1 MIANYIHFVFNK
13 LRVNDAWRYKVPVL
27 ITVPYWVIYHYQTPF
42 LPALFFIALSF
53 TTIIGIAAYAYT
65 LNDWSDIEKDAAA
78 GKPNAMAALSNSNR
92 VILLAAFFALAVTP
106 WFFFPYTPLTIGLL
120 ILELVLFALY
130 SFPPFRLKE
139 KPILG
144 ILTDTSYA
152 HVLPCLLAALTFQ
165 AIAHK
170 YYHQKIDFFFLS
182 FGTFL
187 CFWQVS
193 LGIRN
198 ILLHQQQDYYNDL
211 QSATVTFATSY
222 PKLANGTL
230 KLMLVAEVI
239 GFIALTDSLGKLMIG
254 IGIAFA
260 LHLATVYVNN
270 KQLHFGTLR
279 QNAYIL
285 LDDFYYKWLALPV
298 LVYLCISDIRFVV
311 LLALHILLFDNAIK
325 DAVKRIAKP

>member
-27 ITVPYWVIYHYQTPF
+27 IAVPYWVIYHYHTPF
-42 LPALFFIALSF
+42 LYALFFIGLSF
-53 TTIIGIAAYAYT
+53 ATIIGIAAYAYT
-65 LNDWSDIEKDAAA
+65 LNDWADIEKDAAA
-78 GKPNAMAALSNSNR
+78 GKPNAMAALSNTNR
-92 VILLAAFFALAVTP
+92 LILLAAFFALAVSP
-106 WFFFPYTPLTIGLL
+106 WFFFPYTQLTISLL
-120 ILELVLFALY
+120 VLELVLFVLY

-152 HVLPCLLAALTFQ
+152 HILPCLLAALTFQ
-165 AIAHK
+165 AVPQNLHPCF
-170 YYHQKIDFFFLS
+170 DSFLFFI
-182 FGTFL
+182 TVL
-187 CFWQVS
+187 CVWQFA

-198 ILLHQQQDYYNDL
+198 ILLHQQQDYNNDL
-211 QSATVTFATSY
+211 QSGTVTFATSY
-222 PKLANGTL
+222 PKLANGLLRFMILT
-230 KLMLVAEVI
+230 EVLGLI
-239 GFIALTDSLGKLMIG
+239 CLAISLGQLIL
-254 IGIAFA
+254 GIAVAFI
-260 LHLATVYVNN
+260 LHLGTVYINN
-270 KQLHFGTLR
+270 KRLYFGTLR

-298 LVYLCISDIRFVV
+298 LVYLSLMDIRFAV